1 MSQTNRMKMK
11 LFVYLIYAILGGAL
25 ILCASLGYIEDFWSG
40 FGCGLIAIAVFR
52 LIQFA
57 RYSKDEAYAQKL
69 TVEQHDERNKALAE
83 KSRSRGYYYS
93 VLLEGLAVIF
103 LRIFGLPEYSVLM
116 AYVVCGQLIIYW
128 VSYLFLRKKY

>member
-1 MSQTNRMKMK
+1 MNQTNRMKMK
-11 LFVYLIYAILGGAL
+11 LFVYLIYALLGGAL

-57 RYSKDEAYAQKL
+57 RYSKDDAYAQKL
-69 TVEQHDERNKALAE
+69 TVERHDERNLALAE
-83 KSRSRGYYYS
+83 KSRSRAYYYS
-93 VLLEGLAVIF
+93 ILAEGLAVIV

-116 AYVVCGQLIIYW
+116 AYVVCVQLVIYW
-128 VSYLFLRKKY
+128 VVYLFLRKKY